1 MNWQADEKQ
10 SFMDCY
16 FKDLKMAIKNVRIP
30 DTNPTQVLLNDQA
43 VGGGNDIAVTIA
55 ILCNTS
61 ASTDA
66 TVNIYVVA
74 AGDAAGEG
82 NQIMNNLAIPA
93 GESFSLDTEKF
104 VMETND
110 GIVITASDANVI
122 TVTSSFVRV

>member
-1 MNWQADEKQ
+1 
-10 SFMDCY
+10 
-16 FKDLKMAIKNVRIP
+16 MAIKNVRIT
-30 DTNPTQVLLNDQA
+30 DTNPTEVLLNDQA

-55 ILCNTS
+55 ILCNTT

-66 TVNIYVVA
+66 TVDIFVVA
-74 AGDAAGEG
+74 AGDAAGPN
-82 NQIMNNLAIPA
+82 NQIMSNLSIPA

-110 GIVITASDANVI
+110 GIIITASVANAI